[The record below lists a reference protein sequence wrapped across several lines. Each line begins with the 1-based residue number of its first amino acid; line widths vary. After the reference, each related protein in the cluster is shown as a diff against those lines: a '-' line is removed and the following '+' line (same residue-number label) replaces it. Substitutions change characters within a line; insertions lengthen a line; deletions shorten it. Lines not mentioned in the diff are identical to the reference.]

1 MLCVAL
7 VIIIIAWSALCI
19 ATMIQCVV
27 YERYERR
34 ERHQNQQS
42 YECQESSDAAEME
55 VDVVVPI
62 DIHTESENVVSIEL
76 AVRVWGTVISIVLIL
91 AISSKYQC

>member
-7 VIIIIAWSALCI
+7 VIIMIAWSALCI

-34 ERHQNQQS
+34 ERHPNQQS
-42 YECQESSDAAEME
+42 YECQESSDAVEME
-55 VDVVVPI
+55 VDVAVPI
-62 DIHTESENVVSIEL
+62 DIQTESENVISIEL
-76 AVRVWGTVISIVLIL
+76 AVRAWGTVISIVIIL

>member
-1 MLCVAL
+1 MIV
-7 VIIIIAWSALCI
+7 WSALCI

-27 YERYERR
+27 YERH
-34 ERHQNQQS
+34 ERHERHEHPRHHENQQS
-42 YECQESSDAAEME
+42 CECQESSDAAEME
-55 VDVVVPI
+55 VDVAVPI

-76 AVRVWGTVISIVLIL
+76 AVRAWGTVISIVLIL